1 MNLSKIQNRLE
12 IEYSE
17 KCDKFFIELQDLL
30 DTKISD
36 VQKRVDLNRENS
48 REFSFEF
55 NGYWNPSSYIGLTL
69 NDILFDLELKLQDIE
84 KCNTEEEYLKDIFQ
98 CDTIFINEPDDCM
111 EYDIHNDELDKIE
124 NKLNDLINRIK
135 KLIQIKKDKEKIE
148 IDRQKEKNDDVLEK
162 INQLQIQISELKI
175 QITKS
180 TKINNL

>member
-148 IDRQKEKNDDVLEK
+148 IDRQKEKNDVLEK
-162 INQLQIQISELKI
+162 INQLQIQITELQI

-180 TKINNL
+180 TKINL